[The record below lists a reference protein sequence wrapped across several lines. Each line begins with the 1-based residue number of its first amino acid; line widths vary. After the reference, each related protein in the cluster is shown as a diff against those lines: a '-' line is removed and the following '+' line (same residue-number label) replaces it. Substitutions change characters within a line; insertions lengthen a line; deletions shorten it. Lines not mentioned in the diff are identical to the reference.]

1 MLEEIKKRKKIA
13 ILRGGKKNYKISMK
27 NGANII
33 LSLLKYNEEVDVID
47 VVIDIKD
54 NWVEKGIPSDSHRV
68 FSKADYYIDFTDDFN
83 NEYHKLAINLDV
95 KLIFKNQLN
104 NIFGKLNTKRVLNQ
118 IGFLTPK
125 YVVFRDKI
133 NLKNDMKETWTKFYT
148 PVVIKDINDKY
159 YGNSL
164 LTYSFLEAFNF
175 IKNILDL
182 GHEAILEEHL
192 HGEFVSIAAIPNY
205 RGEDI
210 YISTPVE
217 TINAN
222 AKSRTV
228 QNKIL
233 VDKYIIDHGHHKRSY
248 THISDTAKDKIK
260 SLVLEIYNSLAF
272 DNYILIDT
280 CIDKNNNIKILEIHN
295 NPHLYTGSRFNFILE
310 NSGID
315 LGKYILNKIDKI
327 EENELIS

>member
-1 MLEEIKKRKKIA
+1 M
-13 ILRGGKKNYKISMK
+13 
-27 NGANII
+27 
-33 LSLLKYNEEVDVID
+33 
-47 VVIDIKD
+47 
-54 NWVEKGIPSDSHRV
+54 
-68 FSKADYYIDFTDDFN
+68 
-83 NEYHKLAINLDV
+83 
-95 KLIFKNQLN
+95 
-104 NIFGKLNTKRVLNQ
+104 
-118 IGFLTPK
+118 
-125 YVVFRDKI
+125 DKI
-133 NLKNDMKETWTKFYT
+133 LYSCS
-148 PVVIKDINDKY
+148 Y
-159 YGNSL
+159 SL
-164 LTYSFLEAFNF
+164 LTYSFLEDFNF

-210 YISTPVE
+210 YISTPIE

-228 QNKIL
+228 QNKLL